1 MQGNISWNPSPSAI
15 AVAQD
20 LFTVINDTPVYVSL
34 AKGVSSHAIV
44 VNPGDKY
51 DIYVVTYSA
60 AGAQRAVSDHITGT
74 VPAASVPPEL
84 LLPATGLAITFT
96 N

>member
-1 MQGNISWNPSPSAI
+1 MQGNISWVPSASSI

-20 LFTVINDTPVYVSL
+20 LFTVINDNSVYVSL

-44 VNPGDKY
+44 VSPGDRY

-60 AGAQRAVSDHITGT
+60 GGAQRVVSDHITGT
-74 VPAASVPPEL
+74 VPAATAPPEL
-84 LLPATGLAITFT
+84 LLPATGLAITFS
-96 N
+96 